1 MASTWFGM
9 ERRLR
14 FTMLRLFLFASCV
27 GVALGGEWSCTSA
40 NPETT
45 GTYNCTSDCTMTSA
59 GVQLSG
65 DLSITGQPEL
75 TTITA
80 KTSGTRRHFH
90 VASGDSHTL
99 TLKWLKLTGGSQ
111 SDGGSIYLL
120 GSGTLHTTSCVF
132 FVNHAPDGGAVYGR
146 TGSSIQLY
154 HTNITNNTAGFGG
167 GLYSKQGS
175 ILLEDSII
183 AMNTATH
190 YGGGIFQQE
199 GTLDIYRSEVR
210 ENNQITDMPDR
221 AIFYRVQPE
230 QLHELDRMQRNH
242 RSGKQCW
249 FCHRG

>member
-14 FTMLRLFLFASCV
+14 FTMLRLFLFASFV

-99 TLKWLKLTGGSQ
+99 TLKWLKLTGG
-111 SDGGSIYLL
+111 DGMTYGGSTYLE
-120 GSGTLHTTSCVF
+120 GAGTLHASHCGEIKVIGIMEHVKQPVRLLTTQWLF
-132 FVNHAPDGGAVYGR
+132 R
-146 TGSSIQLY
+146 
-154 HTNITNNTAGFGG
+154 
-167 GLYSKQGS
+167 K
-175 ILLEDSII
+175 
-183 AMNTATH
+183 
-190 YGGGIFQQE
+190 
-199 GTLDIYRSEVR
+199 
-210 ENNQITDMPDR
+210 
-221 AIFYRVQPE
+221 
-230 QLHELDRMQRNH
+230 
-242 RSGKQCW
+242 
-249 FCHRG
+249 